1 MNTGNPKTYEES
13 LKAGH
18 QAVIIAE
25 SFGSKFKPITYER
38 SKTML
43 PLANIPL
50 LQYAIEFLVMNHVT
64 DLIIASGASG
74 KPFKAI
80 EQFISNL

>member
-1 MNTGNPKTYEES
+1 MNATPKTYEES

-25 SFGSKFKPITYER
+25 SFGSKFKPITHEK
-38 SKTML
+38 SKTLL

-50 LQYAIEFLVMNHVT
+50 L
-64 DLIIASGASG
+64 
-74 KPFKAI
+74 
-80 EQFISNL
+80 